1 MFDSNYD
8 GVESDFTMTLRII
21 YWEEL
26 SDAFAHLSLRSNEG
40 DEMMF
45 MPRKPVE

>member
-8 GVESDFTMTLRII
+8 GVKSDFTMTLRII

-26 SDAFAHLSLRSNEG
+26 SDVFVHSMRSNDVNEST
-40 DEMMF
+40 F
-45 MPRKPVE
+45 MPRKTVE